1 MCKKYLLQLIKASI
15 KYYCSDIK
23 LTKRIRV
30 LDIIDLI
37 AKWCS
42 GRSSEKIA
50 FRKACFRKL
59 FQESWIAISSSENDQ
74 GSVEQL
80 EGKELQSLIKYLKC
94 VPNPA
99 KVKEADYVSAENAAC
114 TTKASTSVSVIIQLY
129 YDVRNRSEN
138 EDDYNS

>member
-1 MCKKYLLQLIKASI
+1 MVLRKVVGKNCLQES
-15 KYYCSDIK
+15 
-23 LTKRIRV
+23 
-30 LDIIDLI
+30 
-37 AKWCS
+37 
-42 GRSSEKIA
+42 
-50 FRKACFRKL
+50 L
-59 FQESWIAISSSENDQ
+59 FQESWIAIFSSENDQ

-114 TTKASTSVSVIIQLY
+114 TTKASTSVSVFIQLY